1 MYRNYIDKL
10 VWYIPFKK
18 LRDLIRNI
26 LLEYFYKL
34 EFVNEHIAL
43 LDFRLRVRNSI
54 SQLPKN
60 IVKETRNPRLIVTL
74 TSYPERMETI
84 DVVLYSLLDQTLK
97 PDKIVLWLSYEE
109 FPNLEDDVPSNILD
123 MKKYGIEIEFCHN
136 IRSYKKLVYS
146 LKKYPNDLL
155 VTCDDDIYYQRNWLK
170 LLYNSYLENPNVIHC
185 HRGLRISY
193 DNNHKI
199 SRYLDWNIIK
209 NIDDENIFYKNF
221 FTAGAGIICKKDFFY
236 EDIFNEELFM
246 RLSPTEDDMWFWAMA
261 VLNGTK
267 INVVKNNMADLKI
280 VSLYNYSN
288 LCEQNVHVNNKIFAD
303 ILDYYGD
310 KLKDKIFNDN

>member
-18 LRDLIRNI
+18 IRDLIRNI
-26 LLEYFYKL
+26 LLEYFDKF
-34 EFVNEHIAL
+34 EEVNRHIAL

-54 SQLPKN
+54 LRLPEN
-60 IVKETRNPRLIVTL
+60 IIKETRNPRLIVTL

-155 VTCDDDIYYQRNWLK
+155 VICDDDIYYQRNWLK
-170 LLYNSYLENPNVIHC
+170 LLYNSYLKNPNAIHC

-209 NIDDENIFYKNF
+209 NTNNYNISYKNF
-221 FTAGAGIICKKDFFY
+221 FTGSGGMICRKDFFY

-246 RLSPTEDDMWFWAMA
+246 RLSPTEYDMWFWAMA

-267 INVVKNNMADLKI
+267 INVVKNNITDFKNI
-280 VSLYNYSN
+280 SLYNYSTLFQYN
-288 LCEQNVHVNNKIFAD
+288 KYVNDEIFAD

-310 KLKDKIFNDN
+310 KLKNKIFNDD